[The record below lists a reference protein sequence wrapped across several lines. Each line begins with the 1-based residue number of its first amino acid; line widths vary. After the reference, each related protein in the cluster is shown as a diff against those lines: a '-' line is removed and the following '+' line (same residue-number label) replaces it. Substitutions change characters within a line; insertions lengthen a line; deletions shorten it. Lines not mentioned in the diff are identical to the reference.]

1 MDPEREIEDL
11 ERIAGETGADDSVS
25 VEDFIKEL
33 EAKEKDLHI
42 TADTTLIEIAEG
54 FDDEELPDFLIEE
67 ISRTAEKSIEPAM
80 RQPVPQQPA
89 VNNAESTR
97 EISRLKEQIAKLEAE
112 RDELRQAAQRR
123 AKDFENF
130 KARTERERGETFQTQ
145 IGNLATQMLP
155 ALDNLNRAV
164 DFAEVHS
171 DERDSAFQQFLDG
184 IVLVNQQVNEVFA
197 GMGVQPIATVGEGFD
212 PHYHEAVA
220 TEESD
225 EFPPNTIS
233 AELLRGY
240 RIGDRVIRHSMV
252 KVTTAPAKIDTESDE
267 ADPEGPDDRLA
278 EDTYLAELEN
288 HPPAG
293 YESSLSDQSPAGDE

>member
-11 ERIAGETGADDSVS
+11 ERFADETETADSIS

-54 FDDEELPDFLIEE
+54 FGDEELPDFLQTELSNASDKAIE
-67 ISRTAEKSIEPAM
+67 IAP
-80 RQPVPQQPA
+80 RQPALEPPDRG
-89 VNNAESTR
+89 AELECEIDGLKDKIVRLQTER
-97 EISRLKEQIAKLEAE
+97 E
-112 RDELRQAAQRR
+112 ELLQLAQRR

-130 KARTERERGETFQTQ
+130 KARTERERSETFQLQ
-145 IGNLATQMLP
+145 LGNLATQMLP
-155 ALDNLNRAV
+155 ALDNLDRAV
-164 DFAEVHS
+164 GFAESHS
-171 DERDSAFQQFLDG
+171 DKQNSAFQQFLDG
-184 IVLVNQQVNEVFA
+184 IVLVNQQVNEVLA
-197 GMGVQPIATVGEGFD
+197 GMGVQPIATVGEAFD

-240 RIGDRVIRHSMV
+240 RIGERVIRHSMV
-252 KVTTAPAKIDTESDE
+252 KVTTASTNIRNEHDAIDSEKSE
-267 ADPEGPDDRLA
+267 DDLA
-278 EDTYLAELEN
+278 EDSYLAEPEN
-288 HPPAG
+288 HLPADH
-293 YESSLSDQSPAGDE
+293 ESELSGLSPAGDE